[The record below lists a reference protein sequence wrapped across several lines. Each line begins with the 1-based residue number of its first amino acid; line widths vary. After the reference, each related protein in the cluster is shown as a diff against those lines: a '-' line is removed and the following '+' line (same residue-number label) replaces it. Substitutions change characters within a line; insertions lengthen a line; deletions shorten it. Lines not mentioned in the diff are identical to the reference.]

1 VYGSKEQRV
10 TLDSQVLTTALLDE
24 IAGRLLALEAHNKEI
39 SPEGIVEPLPILN
52 VTTTPVVVQPPQE
65 GKHWFSL
72 SVVNDGPQP
81 CWIVVNTGKSS
92 TRPYQIQ
99 LDEVYEVTFIKPLIY
114 DMRLYTDAGI
124 ASVRIKGAR

>member
-1 VYGSKEQRV
+1 MYGSKEQRV

-99 LDEVYEVTFIKPLIY
+99 LDEIYEVTFIKPLIY

>member
-99 LDEVYEVTFIKPLIY
+99 LDEIYEVTFIKPLIY

>member
-1 VYGSKEQRV
+1 MSGSKESR
-10 TLDSQVLTTALLDE
+10 SKAETTALQIALLDE
-24 IAGRLLALEAHNKEI
+24 IAERLLALETHNKEI
-39 SPEGIVEPLPILN
+39 SPEGIVEPLPILS